1 MAAEPEP
8 VARRK
13 QHYHDYA
20 EMTALLRGWADT
32 SPLATL
38 STIGTSEEGRE
49 LWLLALTDGATGP
62 AESKPAFWVEANTH
76 AGEIT
81 GTEAALHLIDTLLS
95 SHAAE
100 LEEDEEGGGPMVALF
115 RAATVYVLPR
125 ISVDG
130 AELFLTTRAPPWPPP
145 PQPCIAP
152 PCPLPCPCP
161 DPQPLT
167 LAHVHP
173 ARPPG

>member
-49 LWLLALTDGATGP
+49 LWLLTLTDGATGP

-100 LEEDEEGGGPMVALF
+100 LEEADEEGGGPMVALF

-130 AELFLTTRAPPWPPP
+130 AELFLTTRAPP
-145 PQPCIAP
+145 
-152 PCPLPCPCP
+152 
-161 DPQPLT
+161 
-167 LAHVHP
+167 
-173 ARPPG
+173 